1 MEFKK
6 GRIIIFNI
14 VNKHPENRTLKI
26 AWLVILLFVIISNV
40 QWFVEKDVTDFSLFI
55 KGIAVTNQTYGSI
68 LFCWLFPLAAGLPV
82 LDVKPVFANNS
93 NKECLKYLFSSAVIG
108 GAIPFC
114 AIIID
119 FMLLSSCYSTY
130 MPVPNDMIT
139 GYHSG
144 MIFSEMFFT
153 YPRLFIIIWA
163 FICFLWGALFASLM
177 CMIYFIFKNRIIT
190 IIVFG
195 VIYGGNVFIHNFFS
209 MIPAWRNL
217 FYAESYDNCC
227 ENYLVGFI
235 MLISINVL
243 LLLIYNFQ
251 RNIRSNDET

>member
-130 MPVPNDMIT
+130 MPVPNDIPVC
-139 GYHSG
+139 Y
-144 MIFSEMFFT
+144 
-153 YPRLFIIIWA
+153 
-163 FICFLWGALFASLM
+163 
-177 CMIYFIFKNRIIT
+177 NR
-190 IIVFG
+190 
-195 VIYGGNVFIHNFFS
+195 
-209 MIPAWRNL
+209 
-217 FYAESYDNCC
+217 C
-227 ENYLVGFI
+227 
-235 MLISINVL
+235 
-243 LLLIYNFQ
+243 Q
-251 RNIRSNDET
+251 